1 MNDSVPRK
9 DKGCSISNMRTALP
23 AIRPIR
29 LSALNSQLS
38 TLCFLLILPL
48 ILAVARCLGQ
58 ESKSPW
64 AAATD
69 EFTSQLKLMQGDRNA
84 FNPDTYF
91 APGGIICVVVAGK
104 PAHVMPFGYGSAND
118 VKALA
123 DQPAARLD
131 PALGTPVKAHSL
143 FRLGSTSKLF
153 VGLALAMC
161 KDRAL
166 VQYDDPIAKYLS
178 EFVDTEVGKLTL
190 KQLFTHSGGL
200 PSLHKAGLR
209 ETDDEVIKATMTDII
224 SSTVKITPDAAKL
237 NQFSYSNL
245 GVVLL
250 AEVIARVQ
258 RRTYETFVESEILA
272 PLGMKQTW
280 FHTSQIDRSLRT
292 TGYFPNF
299 SPATDPDLQGYAP
312 VGGMYSTGPDMAKLM
327 GLFQQ
332 ALRGKE
338 PLPSPF
344 KPEIIR
350 DLTSVYLQEG
360 QRAMGVS
367 MDIGYNEGQTMIG
380 HNGRINGYA
389 SYFTW
394 AKESEVGL
402 VFLANGA
409 FPLGRTSA
417 PDLLKRL
424 LRVKKTD

>member
-1 MNDSVPRK
+1 MPGKSPWR
-9 DKGCSISNMRTALP
+9 A
-23 AIRPIR
+23 
-29 LSALNSQLS
+29 
-38 TLCFLLILPL
+38 LILPL
-48 ILAVARCLGQ
+48 IFAAGLCLGQ
-58 ESKSPW
+58 EHRNPW
-64 AAATD
+64 IT
-69 EFTSQLKLMQGDRNA
+69 TSEAFLSELKLMQGDRNA

-104 PAHVMPFGYGSAND
+104 PTQFLPFGYGSAND
-118 VKALA
+118 AKDLA
-123 DQPAARLD
+123 DKPAARFD
-131 PALGTPVKAHSL
+131 PALGTPVGERSL

-161 KDRAL
+161 KDRGL
-166 VQYDDPIAKYLS
+166 VQYDAPLSKYLS
-178 EFVDTEVGKLTL
+178 EFEGAEVGRITL
-190 KQLFTHSGGL
+190 QQLFTHSGGL

-209 ETDDEVIKATMTDII
+209 ETDDEVIKATMADII
-224 SSTVKITPDAAKL
+224 SSTLKLTPDASKL
-237 NQFSYSNL
+237 NQFSYSNV

-250 AEVIARVQ
+250 AEVVARVQ
-258 RRTYETFVESEILA
+258 RRPYEAFVESEILT
-272 PLGMKQTW
+272 PLGMKHTC
-280 FHTSQIDRSLRT
+280 FHPSQIDRSLKT

-299 SPATDPDLQGYAP
+299 RPATDPDLQAYAP

-327 GLFQQ
+327 SLFQQ
-332 ALRGKE
+332 ALQGKE
-338 PLPSPF
+338 PLPAPF

-350 DLTSVYLQEG
+350 DVTSVYLQEG

-380 HNGRINGYA
+380 HNGRIDGYA

-417 PDLLKRL
+417 PELMKRL
-424 LRVKKTD
+424 LRAKKTD

>member
-1 MNDSVPRK
+1 M
-9 DKGCSISNMRTALP
+9 
-23 AIRPIR
+23 
-29 LSALNSQLS
+29 
-38 TLCFLLILPL
+38 LPL
-48 ILAVARCLGQ
+48 IFAAALCVGQ
-58 ESKSPW
+58 EARSPW
-64 AAATD
+64 IATT
-69 EFTSQLKLMQGDRNA
+69 EKFLSELKLMQGDRNA
-84 FNPDTYF
+84 FTPDTYF

-104 PAHVMPFGYGSAND
+104 PTHFLPFGYSSAND
-118 VKALA
+118 IKDLA
-123 DQPAARLD
+123 EKPAARFD
-131 PALGTPVKAHSL
+131 PTLGTPVNERSL

-161 KDRAL
+161 KERGL
-166 VQYDDPIAKYLS
+166 VQYDDPISKYVT
-178 EFVDTEVGKLTL
+178 EFVDTEVGRITL

-209 ETDDEVIKATMTDII
+209 ETDDEVIKATMADII
-224 SSTVKITPDAAKL
+224 SSASKLSPDTSKL

-258 RRTYETFVESEILA
+258 RRSYEGFVESEILA
-272 PLGMKQTW
+272 PLGMKHTW
-280 FHTSQIDRSLRT
+280 FHTSQIDRSLKT

-299 SPATDPDLQGYAP
+299 RPATDPDLQAYAP

-327 GLFQQ
+327 SLFQQ

-338 PLPSPF
+338 PLPPPF

-350 DLTSVYLQEG
+350 DLTSVYLKEG

-367 MDIGYNEGQTMIG
+367 IDIGYNEAQTMIG
-380 HNGRINGYA
+380 HNGRIDGYA

-417 PDLLKRL
+417 PELMKRL
-424 LRVKKTD
+424 LRAKKAD